1 MANKKFSEFVL
12 KTDTSD
18 VSHIVG
24 YNGAEN
30 VQITPANFVTGGGT
44 GVFLPLAGGTM
55 VGNTIHNDNVKSI
68 YGNPGNDLEI
78 FHDGNNSKI
87 TESGSGGLYIGSSV
101 LGIQNSSHSETMAI
115 FTPNSSVELRYDN
128 SKKFE
133 TTSTGISVTGG
144 GTFTGD
150 VTLNKLTSATGLE
163 YQVRNTNGASG
174 DHIFKSFNTSILTLD
189 GGSNN
194 ATFAGNVTIENAAS
208 PTLTIKD
215 TTNDNLF
222 TIYAR
227 DSDTIIGNESAYPL
241 RFFTSNSEKMRLD
254 ASGNLGLGTS
264 SPSAKIQISG
274 TNANNKI
281 VSYFDGSFVSGFKFS
296 DLNGGIWY
304 DAGADDLYL
313 SAAQANS
320 QMIFEVAGSEKMRI
334 DSSGNVGIGVVPNA
348 PAGNIQLDVGDNGCG
363 MTSRQNNELV
373 LQANANY
380 NTYAQS
386 GKPATRIN
394 LTNNGEF
401 HFLNAPAGAAVG
413 DTITFTERMRIDS
426 SGNVGIGSSPISGA
440 RLTLGTGALANEILS
455 FAPATGGSAEFRNT
469 SSTGFFKWTNNDGSS
484 EKMRLTSVGDLLIGK
499 SSSNSTIIGS
509 QIESDGQ
516 IKTTVNNQSALTL
529 NRQGSDSSIAIF
541 QRENSQVGSISVTSS
556 ATAYNTSSDYRLKED
571 LQDFEGLDLVS
582 KIPVYDYK
590 WKADESRSYGV
601 MAHEL
606 EEVLPQAVTGDKDA
620 EEMQSV
626 DYSKIVPLLV
636 KSIQELS
643 AKLEALECQCEKK

>member
-541 QRENSQVGSISVTSS
+541 QRQNSQVGSISVTSS

-582 KIPVYDYK
+582 KISVYDFK
-590 WKADESRSYGV
+590 WKADKSRSYGV
-601 MAHEL
+601 MAHQL
-606 EEVLPQAVTGDKDA
+606 QEVLPQAVTGDKDA
-620 EEMQSV
+620 QKMQAV

-636 KSIQELS
+636 KSIQELK
-643 AKLEALECQCEKK
+643 AEIELLKNK

>member
-484 EKMRLTSVGDLLIGK
+484 EKMRLTSVGDLLIIFCCF
-499 SSSNSTIIGS
+499 NSTIIGS

-606 EEVLPQAVTGDKDA
+606 EEVLPQAVSGDKDA